1 MKEEKIKKLF
11 ALLASVF
18 LVFSLAAC
26 GNSSKPASGGSNVQP
41 SASTAEVKLNPGKT
55 IVVYFS
61 ATGNTEKVATTISKV
76 SGGTLVKI
84 EPSQPY
90 TDADLNYSNK
100 QSRSTTEQNDPKVRP
115 GITNKID
122 NWGNYDTVFVGFP
135 IWWYEEPRIMD
146 TFMESYDFSG
156 KTVIPF
162 CTSGGSDI
170 ENAEVNLKAL
180 SKGQGKWLKG
190 RQMSSSI
197 SEKDVSDWL
206 KSLGLM

>member
-1 MKEEKIKKLF
+1 MKRF
-11 ALLASVF
+11 WAVLAAVF
-18 LVFSLAAC
+18 LVVAVTAC
-26 GNSSKPASGGSNVQP
+26 GNGEKSAAPSSTEAKAEAKLDP
-41 SASTAEVKLNPGKT
+41 SKT
-55 IVVYFS
+55 LVVYFS
-61 ATGNTEKVATTISKV
+61 ATGNTEKVATRISEV
-76 SGGTLVKI
+76 TGGKLSKI
-84 EPSQPY
+84 VPAQPY
-90 TDADLNYSNK
+90 TDGDLNYSNK

-115 GITNKID
+115 GISNKID

-180 SKGQGKWLKG
+180 FKGQGKWLKG

>member
-1 MKEEKIKKLF
+1 MKRF
-11 ALLASVF
+11 WAVLAAVF
-18 LVFSLAAC
+18 LVVAVTAC
-26 GNSSKPASGGSNVQP
+26 GNGEKSAAPSSTEAKAEAKLDP
-41 SASTAEVKLNPGKT
+41 SKT
-55 IVVYFS
+55 LVVYFS

-90 TDADLNYSNK
+90 TDGDLNYSNK

-115 GITNKID
+115 GISNKID

>member
-1 MKEEKIKKLF
+1 MKRF
-11 ALLASVF
+11 WAVLAAVF
-18 LVFSLAAC
+18 LVFAVTAC
-26 GNSSKPASGGSNVQP
+26 GNGEKSAAPSSTEAKAEAKLDP
-41 SASTAEVKLNPGKT
+41 SKT
-55 IVVYFS
+55 LVVYFS
-61 ATGNTEKVATTISKV
+61 ATGNTEKVATRISEV
-76 SGGTLVKI
+76 TGGKLSKI
-84 EPSQPY
+84 VPAQPY
-90 TDADLNYSNK
+90 TDGDLNYSNK

-115 GITNKID
+115 GISNKID

>member
-1 MKEEKIKKLF
+1 MKRF
-11 ALLASVF
+11 WAVLAAVF
-18 LVFSLAAC
+18 LVFAVTAC
-26 GNSSKPASGGSNVQP
+26 GNEEKSAAPSSTEAKAEAKLDP
-41 SASTAEVKLNPGKT
+41 SKT
-55 IVVYFS
+55 LVVYFS
-61 ATGNTEKVATTISKV
+61 ATGNTEKVATRISEV
-76 SGGTLVKI
+76 TGGKLSKI
-84 EPSQPY
+84 VPAQPY
-90 TDADLNYSNK
+90 TDADLNYRNK
-100 QSRSTTEQNDPKVRP
+100 ESRSTIEQNDPKSRP
-115 GITNKID
+115 AITGKID
-122 NWGNYDTVFVGFP
+122 GWEQYDTVFVGFP

-146 TFMESYDFSG
+146 TFMESYDFAG

>member
-1 MKEEKIKKLF
+1 MKRF
-11 ALLASVF
+11 WAVLAAVF
-18 LVFSLAAC
+18 LVVAVTAC
-26 GNSSKPASGGSNVQP
+26 GNGEKSAAPSSTEAKAEAKLDP
-41 SASTAEVKLNPGKT
+41 SKT
-55 IVVYFS
+55 LVVYFS
-61 ATGNTEKVATTISKV
+61 ATGNTEKVATRISEV
-76 SGGTLVKI
+76 TGGKLSKI
-84 EPSQPY
+84 VPAQPY
-90 TDADLNYSNK
+90 TDGDLNYSNK

-115 GITNKID
+115 GISNKID

>member
-1 MKEEKIKKLF
+1 MKRF
-11 ALLASVF
+11 WAVLAAVF
-18 LVFSLAAC
+18 LVFAVTAC
-26 GNSSKPASGGSNVQP
+26 GNGEKSAAPSSTEAKAEAKLDP
-41 SASTAEVKLNPGKT
+41 SKT
-55 IVVYFS
+55 LVVYFS

-90 TDADLNYSNK
+90 TDGDLNYSNK

-115 GITNKID
+115 GISNKID

-206 KSLGLM
+206 KSLRLM

>member
-1 MKEEKIKKLF
+1 MKRF
-11 ALLASVF
+11 WAVLAAVF
-18 LVFSLAAC
+18 LVFAVTAC
-26 GNSSKPASGGSNVQP
+26 GNGEKSAAPSSTEAKAEAKLDP
-41 SASTAEVKLNPGKT
+41 SKT
-55 IVVYFS
+55 LVVYFS
-61 ATGNTEKVATTISKV
+61 ATGNTEKVATRISEV
-76 SGGTLVKI
+76 TGGKLSKI
-84 EPSQPY
+84 VPAQPY
-90 TDADLNYSNK
+90 TEADLNYSNK
-100 QSRSTTEQNDPKVRP
+100 ESRSTIEQNDPKSRP
-115 GITNKID
+115 AITGKID
-122 NWGNYDTVFVGFP
+122 GWEQYDTVFVGFP